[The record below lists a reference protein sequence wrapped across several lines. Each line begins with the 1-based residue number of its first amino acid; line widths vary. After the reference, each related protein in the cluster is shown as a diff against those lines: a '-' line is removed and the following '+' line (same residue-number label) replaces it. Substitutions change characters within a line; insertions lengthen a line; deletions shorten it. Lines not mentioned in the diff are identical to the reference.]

1 MASTDQTIHKDP
13 IATYLSNPEEVRAM
27 RPSEQY
33 DFCGP
38 EPVKVEVQAWVQV
51 RLNQAVENARGS
63 HAQSESRSRVTLED
77 QKTPHGV
84 HRPALLVAYVE
95 RYVQRW
101 SLLVTDDRD

>member
-1 MASTDQTIHKDP
+1 MALLLERLGVYAKLTSTVASTDQTIHKDP

-38 EPVKVEVQAWVQV
+38 EPVKVEVQV

-84 HRPALLVAYVE
+84 HRPALLA
-95 RYVQRW
+95 RLR
-101 SLLVTDDRD
+101 

>member
-1 MASTDQTIHKDP
+1 MLERLGVYAKLTSTVASTDQTIHKDP

-51 RLNQAVENARGS
+51 RLNQAVEKLRGGRT
-63 HAQSESRSRVTLED
+63 HSRVTL
-77 QKTPHGV
+77 
-84 HRPALLVAYVE
+84 
-95 RYVQRW
+95 
-101 SLLVTDDRD
+101 